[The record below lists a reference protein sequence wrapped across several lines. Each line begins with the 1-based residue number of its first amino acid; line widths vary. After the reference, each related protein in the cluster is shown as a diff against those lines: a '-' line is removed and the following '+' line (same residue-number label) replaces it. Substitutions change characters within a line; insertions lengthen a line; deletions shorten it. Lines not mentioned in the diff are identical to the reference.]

1 MVKKMNSNNAEFYSS
16 LHKKAQDIGRLSK
29 AISAYLMND
38 LAPLSTNGSEDSNIY
53 FSGDI
58 VQQSISLSEEIIKAE
73 RTLVPDKKYM
83 HARTLRWLTYR
94 LMQNCKRLEQCNSNG
109 KNFIQILR
117 IELKKFKR
125 LHKHWML
132 TL

>member
-1 MVKKMNSNNAEFYSS
+1 MHSNDAEFYNS
-16 LHKKAQDIGRLSK
+16 LHKKAQEIGRLSR
-29 AISAYLMND
+29 AISTYLMID
-38 LAPLSTNGSEDSNIY
+38 LAPLNPNGSEDPNIY

-73 RTLVPDKKYM
+73 RTAIADKKYM

-109 KNFIQILR
+109 KAFMHILR
-117 IELKKFKR
+117 RELKKFKR
-125 LHKHWML
+125 LHKYWML

>member
-1 MVKKMNSNNAEFYSS
+1 MYSKNSEFYNS
-16 LHKKAQDIGRLSK
+16 LLQKAQHIGRLSK

-38 LAPLSTNGSEDSNIY
+38 LVSLGANGSENPNIY

-58 VQQSISLSEEIIKAE
+58 VQQSICLSEEIIKAE
-73 RTLVPDKKYM
+73 RTLVPHKKYM
-83 HARTLRWLTYR
+83 HACTLRWLTYR

-125 LHKHWML
+125 LHKYWML

>member
-1 MVKKMNSNNAEFYSS
+1 MYSKNSEFYNS
-16 LHKKAQDIGRLSK
+16 LLQKAQHIGRLSK

-38 LAPLSTNGSEDSNIY
+38 LVSLGANGSENPNIY

-58 VQQSISLSEEIIKAE
+58 VQQSICLSEEIIKAE
-73 RTLVPDKKYM
+73 RTLVPHKKYM
-83 HARTLRWLTYR
+83 HACTLRWLTYR

-109 KNFIQILR
+109 KNFIQILK

-125 LHKHWML
+125 LHKYWML

>member
-1 MVKKMNSNNAEFYSS
+1 MYSKNSEFYNS
-16 LHKKAQDIGRLSK
+16 LLQKAQHIGRLSK

-38 LAPLSTNGSEDSNIY
+38 LVSLGANGSENPNIY

-58 VQQSISLSEEIIKAE
+58 VQQSICLSEEIIKAE
-73 RTLVPDKKYM
+73 RTLVPYKKYM
-83 HARTLRWLTYR
+83 HACTLRWLTYR

-109 KNFIQILR
+109 KNFIQILK

-125 LHKHWML
+125 LHKYWML

>member
-1 MVKKMNSNNAEFYSS
+1 MYSKNSEFYNS
-16 LHKKAQDIGRLSK
+16 LLQKAQNIGRLSK

-38 LAPLSTNGSEDSNIY
+38 LVSLGANGSENPNIY

-58 VQQSISLSEEIIKAE
+58 VQQSICLSEEIIKAE
-73 RTLVPDKKYM
+73 RTLVPHKKYM
-83 HARTLRWLTYR
+83 HACTLRWLTYR

-109 KNFIQILR
+109 KNFIQILK

-125 LHKHWML
+125 LHKYWML

>member
-1 MVKKMNSNNAEFYSS
+1 MYSKISEFFNC
-16 LHKKAQDIGRLSK
+16 LLQKAQHIGRLSK

-38 LAPLSTNGSEDSNIY
+38 LVSLGANGSENPNIY

-58 VQQSISLSEEIIKAE
+58 VQQSICLSEEIIKAE
-73 RTLVPDKKYM
+73 RTLVPHKKYM
-83 HARTLRWLTYR
+83 HACTLRWLTYR

-109 KNFIQILR
+109 KNFIQILK

-125 LHKHWML
+125 LHKYWML